1 MTDNESPPL
10 RRYRGVLVWIDRNA
24 GRVRQGLIQRAIL
37 RARGLTLEF
46 ACEGKP
52 YHVSLSP
59 SPDHTFAGKWTQGTG
74 SAQASGEAQCHLSSC
89 GVFFGEP
96 GEHNLKLEGRWE
108 EDGSWDW
115 LAKLRPLASSRTS
128 EALASSASA

>member
-1 MTDNESPPL
+1 MTDYESPPL
-10 RRYRGVLVWIDRNA
+10 RRYRGVLVWIDRDA
-24 GRVRQGLIQRAIL
+24 GRVRQGQIHRAIL

-52 YHVSLSP
+52 YHVVLSP
-59 SPDHTFAGKWTQGTG
+59 SADHTFAGAWTHGTG
-74 SAQASGEAQCHLSSC
+74 SKQVSGEAQCHLSSC

-115 LAKLRPLASSRTS
+115 LAKLRPLRSSG
-128 EALASSASA
+128 AA